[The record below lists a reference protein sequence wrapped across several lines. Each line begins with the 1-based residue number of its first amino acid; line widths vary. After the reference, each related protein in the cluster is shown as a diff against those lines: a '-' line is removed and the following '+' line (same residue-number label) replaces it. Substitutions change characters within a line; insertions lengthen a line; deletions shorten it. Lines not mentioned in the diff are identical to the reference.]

1 MKLSF
6 DSFGEVFAIFKAV
19 KVKLG
24 IVHTTEHMEE
34 AVSLL
39 LLCLFISSIV
49 FLLKLRFHSKFVK
62 KIKIWGRRK
71 FCCCRQKKKV
81 SFNG

>member
-1 MKLSF
+1 MKLLF

-34 AVSLL
+34 AVMLVLL
-39 LLCLFISSIV
+39 
-49 FLLKLRFHSKFVK
+49 
-62 KIKIWGRRK
+62 
-71 FCCCRQKKKV
+71 
-81 SFNG
+81 